1 MSTKLGLTL
10 FAFLFTVVAGLSWW
24 GIHKEETPAT
34 PTQHV
39 ALELKVPTEFRFVA
53 FGDTRFHD
61 PLDTQPANPAV
72 RKALVAAIDQEHPQF
87 VSIGGDIVYS
97 GDNAN
102 DWAVWD
108 TETKT
113 WRDHSIPV
121 YPALGNHDLKGNLNT
136 ALGNYFARF
145 PQLDNSRFYSVRM
158 GNSLML
164 ILDSSLDETTG
175 PQGDWLRDQLDA
187 LPAGVD
193 FVFLVLHHPL
203 YTSSS
208 GEKIHGGGHS
218 ARSPEQALAQ
228 MLEEKQKQLHA
239 RIIVFSGHVH
249 NYERHEHNGVTYFVT
264 GGGGARPY
272 IIPRAPGDLYKDPGI
287 NYHYLLVLVRANS
300 VEITMNKLELKD
312 GKEVWS
318 RPDSVTLT
326 PPAPVPAGAHTH

>member
-34 PTQHV
+34 PTHHV

-187 LPAGVD
+187 LPAGLD

-208 GEKIHGGGHS
+208 DEKIHGGGHS
-218 ARSPEQALAQ
+218 ARSPEQALAK
-228 MLEEKQKQLHA
+228 MLEERQKQLHA

-287 NYHYLLVLVRANS
+287 NYHYLLVLVRPNS
-300 VEITMNKLELKD
+300 AEITMNKLELKD
-312 GKEVWS
+312 GKELWS

-326 PPAPVPAGAHTH
+326 PPAAVLTGAHAH

>member
-1 MSTKLGLTL
+1 MSTKLGLT

-34 PTQHV
+34 PTHHV

-121 YPALGNHDLKGNLNT
+121 YPALGNHDLKGNLNI

-187 LPAGVD
+187 LPAGLD
-193 FVFLVLHHPL
+193 FVFLILHHPL

-208 GEKIHGGGHS
+208 GEKLHGGGHS
-218 ARSPEQALAQ
+218 ARSPEQALAK
-228 MLEEKQKQLHA
+228 MLEEKQNQLHA

-287 NYHYLLVLVRANS
+287 NYHYLLVLVRPNS

-312 GKEVWS
+312 GKELWS

-326 PPAPVPAGAHTH
+326 PPAPAPAGAHAH

>member
-24 GIHKEETPAT
+24 GIHKEEKPAT
-34 PTQHV
+34 PTHHV

-121 YPALGNHDLKGNLNT
+121 YPALGNHDLKGNLKA

-175 PQGDWLRDQLDA
+175 PQGDWLRDQFDA
-187 LPAGVD
+187 LPAGLD

-208 GEKIHGGGHS
+208 GEIHGGGHS
-218 ARSPEQALAQ
+218 ARSPEQALAK

-287 NYHYLLVLVRANS
+287 NYHYLLVLVRPNS

-312 GKEVWS
+312 GKELWS

-326 PPAPVPAGAHTH
+326 PPAPVPAGAHVQ

>member
-1 MSTKLGLTL
+1 MSSKLGL

-34 PTQHV
+34 PTHHV

-121 YPALGNHDLKGNLNT
+121 YPALGNHDLKGDLNT

-187 LPAGVD
+187 LPAGLD

-208 GEKIHGGGHS
+208 GEIHGGGHS
-218 ARSPEQALAQ
+218 ARSPEQALAK

-318 RPDSVTLT
+318 RPDAVTLT
-326 PPAPVPAGAHTH
+326 PLAPVPAHAH

>member
-1 MSTKLGLTL
+1 
-10 FAFLFTVVAGLSWW
+10 
-24 GIHKEETPAT
+24 
-34 PTQHV
+34 
-39 ALELKVPTEFRFVA
+39 
-53 FGDTRFHD
+53 
-61 PLDTQPANPAV
+61 LDTQPANPAV

-208 GEKIHGGGHS
+208 GEKIHGGGH
-218 ARSPEQALAQ
+218 
-228 MLEEKQKQLHA
+228 
-239 RIIVFSGHVH
+239 
-249 NYERHEHNGVTYFVT
+249 EHNGVTYFVT

-318 RPDSVTLT
+318 RPDSDTLT

>member
-1 MSTKLGLTL
+1 MPIKRLSLLVL
-10 FAFLFTVVAGLSWW
+10 LLAVVAVILWW
-24 GIHKEETPAT
+24 GIHKRGK
-34 PTQHV
+34 PTGSSAHPV
-39 ALELKVPTEFRFVA
+39 ALELKVPAEFSFVA

-61 PLDTQPANPAV
+61 PADTQPANPAI
-72 RKALVAAIDQEHPQF
+72 RKALVAAIDQQHPAF

-108 TETKT
+108 SETKA
-113 WRDHSIPV
+113 WRDHGIPV
-121 YPALGNHDLKGNLNT
+121 YPALGNHDLKGDLKI

-145 PQLDNSRFYSVRM
+145 PQLENSRFYSVRM

-175 PQGDWLRDQLDA
+175 SQGDWLREQLDS
-187 LPAGVD
+187 LPTGVD
-193 FVFLVLHHPL
+193 FVFLVFHHPP

-208 GEKIHGGGHS
+208 DEKVYGGGHS
-218 ARSPEQALAQ
+218 ARAPEQALAK
-228 MLEEKQKQLHA
+228 MLEAKQQDLHA
-239 RIIVFSGHVH
+239 RLIVFSGHVH

-272 IIPRAPGDLYKDPGI
+272 IIPRARDDLYKDPSV
-287 NYHYLLVLVRANS
+287 NYHYLLARVRANS

-312 GKEVWS
+312 GKEVWTQ
-318 RPDSVTLT
+318 PDSVTLT
-326 PPAPVPAGAHTH
+326 PPAFAPVGAQAH